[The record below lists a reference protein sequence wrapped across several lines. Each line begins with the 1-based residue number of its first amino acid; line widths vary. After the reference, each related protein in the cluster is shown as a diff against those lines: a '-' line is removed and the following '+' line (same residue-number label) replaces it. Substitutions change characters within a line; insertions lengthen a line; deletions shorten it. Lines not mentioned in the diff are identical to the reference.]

1 MSTYKKEFIKSI
13 REYVFS
19 KALTM
24 FKKLLEV
31 QIQYDDVFSMEQL
44 LSTETWDPILKEINN
59 EIIFYCNIQEN
70 PESESESEPEVED
83 SPTKINAMLDT
94 LYPSETLKDYVQRI
108 GSLKQLG
115 AYEYVDFYRKLKI
128 PEFRKHIKQGH
139 EEIEKIKLVKREI
152 VLYVL
157 STLEYLKPQIE
168 SIECINLIPVYEHIS
183 EKNIDSSNLEQEPLY
198 KDFRKNKQEYFEMY
212 TLWAIKNI

>member
-1 MSTYKKEFIKSI
+1 MSIYKKEFIKSI

-31 QIQYDDVFSMEQL
+31 QLQIQYDDVF
-44 LSTETWDPILKEINN
+44 STETWDPILKKINN

-70 PESESESEPEVED
+70 PESEPESEPEPED
-83 SPTKINAMLDT
+83 SSTKINTSVSAMLDT

-198 KDFRKNKQEYFEMY
+198 KDFRKNKQQYCEMY

>member
-13 REYVFS
+13 REYVLT

-31 QIQYDDVFSMEQL
+31 QIQYDDVFS
-44 LSTETWDPILKEINN
+44 TETWDPILKKINN

-70 PESESESEPEVED
+70 PESEPESEPEPED
-83 SPTKINAMLDT
+83 SPRKINAMLDK

-108 GSLKQLG
+108 GNLKQLG
-115 AYEYVDFYRKLKI
+115 AYEYVNFYKKLTI

-139 EEIEKIKLVKREI
+139 EKIEKIKMVKREI

-183 EKNIDSSNLEQEPLY
+183 EKNIDCSNLEQEPLY
-198 KDFRKNKQEYFEMY
+198 KDFRKNKQQYCEMY